1 MHKIVVLDG
10 FAANPGDLPW
20 APLAELGDLTV
31 YDRTSPDQVVE
42 RIGDAACILSNKVVI
57 SRAVMDACP
66 SIRYVGILAT
76 GYNVIDLEAA
86 AEKGLV
92 VTNIPNYSTDAVAQH
107 VFALLLE
114 ACNHVGHH
122 SAAVHA
128 GRWGQGPDWCF
139 WDMPLVELTG
149 KTMGLIGFGSI
160 GRRTAHIARAFGM
173 RVLVYARTPRSELDD
188 QVEFV
193 SLNDL
198 CRQSDIVS
206 LHVPL
211 SAETENLIN
220 RDTLA
225 RMKPGVI
232 VINTARGRV
241 VHAAD
246 MTAALRSGQV
256 GCFAADVADREPIAD
271 DSPLLGLPNCILT
284 PHVAWASQAARGR
297 LLDIA
302 ANNLKQFQAGAP
314 VNVVGG

>member
-10 FAANPGDLPW
+10 FTANPGDLPW
-20 APLAELGDLTV
+20 TPLAELGDLTV
-31 YDRTSPDQVVE
+31 YDRTSPDQAVE
-42 RIGDAACILSNKVVI
+42 RIGDAACILTNKVII

-66 SIRYVGILAT
+66 NLRYVGILAT
-76 GYNVIDLEAA
+76 GYNVIDLAAA
-86 AEKGLV
+86 AEKGIV

-149 KTMGLIGFGSI
+149 KTMGLVGFGSI
-160 GRRTAHIARAFGM
+160 GRRTARIARAFGM
-173 RVLVYARTPRSELDD
+173 RVLVYARTPRPDPD
-188 QVEFV
+188 NPVEFV
-193 SLNDL
+193 TLDDL
-198 CRQSDIVS
+198 YRRSDVIS

-211 SAETENLIN
+211 SAETENLIS
-220 RDTLA
+220 RDSLS

-232 VINTARGRV
+232 VINTARGPL

-246 MTAALRSGQV
+246 MAAALRSGTV
-256 GCFAADVADREPIAD
+256 GCFAADVAETEPIAG
-271 DSPLLGLPNCILT
+271 DSPLLKQPNCILT
-284 PHVAWASQAARGR
+284 PHIAWASQSARGR

-302 ANNLKQFQAGAP
+302 ANNLKQFQAGQP
-314 VNVVGG
+314 VNVVCG